1 MISIPGKILLDKLLF
16 QEKERGVGFSTE
28 KAPMGKSHDQEAHIR
43 RKEKK
48 LARCVSPGKKRCSKK
63 VASTPAG
70 RRRKG
75 EKSDGS
81 VLHDSGRK
89 ESRKRE
95 KMMRHTLSVGEE
107 SIFSPV
113 HFLVV

>member
-1 MISIPGKILLDKLLF
+1 MISIPGKILLDKLFF

-43 RKEKK
+43 GKEKK

-75 EKSDGS
+75 EKS
-81 VLHDSGRK
+81 VMHDSGRK

-95 KMMRHTLSVGEE
+95 KIMRHTLSVGEE

-113 HFLVV
+113 HFLVG